1 MNLTAVFH
9 AGFGV
14 MLLVGILASDTTIR
28 IGAFG
33 LGIVLFVAGIVVAR
47 RDDES

>member
-14 MLLVGILASDTTIR
+14 MLLVGIIASDTTIR
-28 IGAFG
+28 LAAFG
-33 LGIVLFVAGIVVAR
+33 VGVALFVAGIVVAR
-47 RDDES
+47 RDDE